1 MLPWEVLTL
10 NYTLLVGIHGVGKT
24 TLLNNLKDDIQ
35 FTALSISD
43 LIRQAGNKIQSN
55 DKLTKNITNNQ
66 ELWKQE
72 LANYKFREDEIIIL
86 DGHFTLLNSLG
97 QIVELPYSTF
107 DGLKINRIILK
118 TEDPSIIQKRLMKRD
133 NSHWDKDLIDSFQTR
148 EQKQVIEFARLEKI
162 PLFLYDNDSKLEE
175 LKQFLL

>member
-1 MLPWEVLTL
+1 MLPREVLTL
-10 NYTLLVGIHGVGKT
+10 HYALLVGVHGVGKT
-24 TLLNNLKDDIQ
+24 TLLNNLRDDIQ

-43 LIRQAGNKIQSN
+43 LIRQAGNEIRLNNKF
-55 DKLTKNITNNQ
+55 TGNIANNQ

-72 LANYKFREDEIIIL
+72 LATYPFQKDEIVIL
-86 DGHFTLLNSLG
+86 DGHFTLLDSLG
-97 QIVELPYSTF
+97 QIIELPYSTF

-118 TEDPSIIQKRLMKRD
+118 IEDPSIIQKRLMKRD
-133 NSHWDKDLIDSFQTR
+133 NSHWDKDLIDSFQAK
-148 EQKQVIEFARLEKI
+148 EQRRVIEFAQLEKI

>member
-1 MLPWEVLTL
+1 MLLREVLTL
-10 NYTLLVGIHGVGKT
+10 HYTLLVGIHGVGKT
-24 TLLNNLKDDIQ
+24 ILLDNLKDDIQ

-43 LIRQAGNKIQSN
+43 LIRQAGNKIKSN
-55 DKLTKNITNNQ
+55 NKFTKNIANNQ

-72 LANYKFREDEIIIL
+72 LAAYPFHEDEIVIL
-86 DGHFTLLNSLG
+86 DGHFTLLDSLG

-107 DGLKINRIILK
+107 NGLKIDRIILK
-118 TEDPSIIQKRLMKRD
+118 IEVPSTIQKRLMKRD

-148 EQKQVIEFARLEKI
+148 EQKRVIEFARLEKI
-162 PLFLYDNDSKLEE
+162 PLFVYDNDSKLKE

>member
-1 MLPWEVLTL
+1 MH
-10 NYTLLVGIHGVGKT
+10 YALLVGVHGVGKT
-24 TLLNNLKDDIQ
+24 TLLDNLKDDIR

-55 DKLTKNITNNQ
+55 TKFTRNITNNQ

-72 LANYKFREDEIIIL
+72 LATYPFQKDERVIL
-86 DGHFTLLNSLG
+86 DGHFTLLDSLG

-107 DGLKINRIILK
+107 DGLKINKIILK
-118 TEDPSIIQKRLMKRD
+118 LEDPSVIQKRLMKRD
-133 NSHWDKDLIDSFQTR
+133 NSYWDKELIDSFQAR
-148 EQKQVIEFARLEKI
+148 EQKRVIEFARLEKI
-162 PLFLYDNDSKLEE
+162 PLFFYDNDSKLEE